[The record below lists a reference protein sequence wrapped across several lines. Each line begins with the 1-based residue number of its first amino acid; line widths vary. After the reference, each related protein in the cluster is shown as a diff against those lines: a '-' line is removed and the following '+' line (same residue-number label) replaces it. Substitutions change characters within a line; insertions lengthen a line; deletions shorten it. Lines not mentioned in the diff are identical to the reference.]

1 MNTVLLFYI
10 AFSSL
15 VILAS
20 ARAVGVSVHCR
31 RLPRP
36 LELLRTP
43 PILKGN
49 KALRAAKT
57 FVICWLGIFLFAWL
71 REIKIASDE
80 QQLIR
85 GFFAITALNFGAVL
99 NALLVAKF
107 NICFR
112 SEGDTIL
119 EQNRL
124 YSKKIN
130 IFPGFSSSLDI
141 GITLCSVMLFLAI
154 MLTIAVPFI
163 SLG

>member
-1 MNTVLLFYI
+1 
-10 AFSSL
+10 
-15 VILAS
+15 
-20 ARAVGVSVHCR
+20 
-31 RLPRP
+31 
-36 LELLRTP
+36 
-43 PILKGN
+43 
-49 KALRAAKT
+49 
-57 FVICWLGIFLFAWL
+57 VICWLGIFLFAWL

>member
-49 KALRAAKT
+49 KALRAAKA

-71 REIKIASDE
+71 REIKISSDE

-85 GFFAITALNFGAVL
+85 GFLAITALNFGAVL

-107 NICFR
+107 NIYFR
-112 SEGDTIL
+112 NEGGTIL
-119 EQNRL
+119 ERNRL
-124 YSKKIN
+124 YSRKIS
-130 IFPGFSSSLDI
+130 IFPGFSNSLDI
-141 GITLCSVMLFLAI
+141 SITLCSVMLFSAI
-154 MLTIAVPFI
+154 MLTIAVPFL